1 MNPKEPCMLLLNDIH
16 ISKDNIPD
24 FSLNWNEA
32 LSVCKRMSIQ
42 TIVLGGDLFFSR
54 SSQTLDVLLAV
65 HDALLAA
72 RSMNMDVILANGNH
86 DLVNLEAVRGYC
98 HIFDQ
103 HDNVLVIDEYH
114 TLSNPEWCFSLHVIP
129 YFPEDGS
136 FRTKLDEV
144 IQNELN
150 IDKLNYLYIH
160 EGINNALSRPADREL
175 PANIFGNFD
184 KVFVGHYHNRC
195 TVAPHIEYIGSARQ
209 HNFGEDEEKGYTVLY
224 TDGTTEFIKNRA
236 NQRYMVLDIPEDK
249 LDIHL
254 TDRLEELKEDG
265 RYKVK
270 VRVHGSETAA
280 SSIDKSRLLEAG
292 ATKIEIVTEELHATQ
307 ATENGLF
314 EKFDGGKIRDNYCQF
329 CTEKG
334 ISKELGLSYLK
345 PVHHVETK

>member
-24 FSLNWNEA
+24 FSLNWSEA
-32 LSVCKRMSIQ
+32 LSVCKRMDIH

-65 HDALLAA
+65 HDALLVA
-72 RSMNMDVILANGNH
+72 RNLNIDVILANGNH
-86 DLVNLEAVRGYC
+86 DLVNQEAVRGYC
-98 HIFDQ
+98 HIFDT

-114 TLSNPEWCFSLHVIP
+114 TLSNPEWSFMLHVIP

-136 FRTKLDEV
+136 FTEKLNEV
-144 IQNELN
+144 IENEVSAC
-150 IDKLNYLYIH
+150 KQNYLYIH
-160 EGINNALSRPADREL
+160 EGINGALSRPADKEL
-175 PANIFGNFD
+175 PVNMFDDFD

-195 TVAPHIEYIGSARQ
+195 RVAPRIEYIGSSRQ
-209 HNFGEDEEKGYTVLY
+209 HNFGEDEEKGYTVLF

-236 NQRYMVLDIPEDK
+236 NRRFMVLDIPDDK
-249 LDIHL
+249 VDIHL

-270 VRVHGSETAA
+270 VRIHTGEAGT
-280 SSIDKSRLLEAG
+280 SSIDKSKLLEAG
-292 ATKIEIVTEELHATQ
+292 AAKVEVVTEEIHVTQ
-307 ATENGLF
+307 TTETGLF
-314 EKFDGGKIRDNYCQF
+314 EKYDGGKIRDSYCLF

-334 ISKELGLSYLK
+334 INEELGLSYLK
-345 PVHHVETK
+345 SDASCGN

>member
-1 MNPKEPCMLLLNDIH
+1 MNPKEPCVLLLNDIH

-32 LSVCKRMSIQ
+32 LSVCKRMNIR
-42 TIVLGGDLFFSR
+42 TIVLGGDLFLSR
-54 SSQTLDVLLAV
+54 ASQTLDVLLAV
-65 HDALLAA
+65 HDALLTA
-72 RSMNMDVILANGNH
+72 RNMNMDVILANGNH
-86 DLVNLEAVRGYC
+86 DLVNQEAIRGYC
-98 HIFDQ
+98 HVFDQ

-114 TLSNPEWCFSLHVIP
+114 TLVNPVWSFLLHVIP

-136 FRTKLDEV
+136 FTAKLDEV
-144 IQNELN
+144 IKNEVN

-160 EGINNALSRPADREL
+160 QGINGALSRPADNEL
-175 PANIFGNFD
+175 PAHIFGDFD

-195 TVAPHIEYIGSARQ
+195 KVAPHIEYIGSSRQ

-236 NQRYMVLDIPEDK
+236 NRRYMVLDIPEDK

-270 VRVHGSETAA
+270 VRIHAGESGA
-280 SSIDKSRLLEAG
+280 SSIDKSRLLDAG
-292 ATKIEIVTEELHATQ
+292 ATKVEVVTEELHVTQ
-307 ATENGLF
+307 ATEAGVF
-314 EKFDGGKIRDNYCQF
+314 EKFDGGKIRDNYCRF

-334 ISKELGLSYLK
+334 INEELGLSYLK
-345 PVHHVETK
+345 SDTSCGN